1 MSIPRFG
8 LMFLTLAAAA
18 FALCRTDVAQPGRAA
33 DDSAPKFE
41 TDIVPILEAR
51 CVKCHGEGKL
61 EAGLDLRRRFL
72 ILKGGD
78 SGAGFVA
85 GKPEESL
92 LIQKIDSD
100 EMPPKDEGRL
110 DDKQKALFK
119 RWVTS
124 GALTATEKEKPLDD
138 GDQPSRL
145 SDEDRKF
152 WAFQPPQRPAVPEV
166 RNSKAETR
174 NSIDAFLLQKLAGKG
189 LSFNAEASK
198 PVLLRRVTF
207 DLHGLPPTPDQL
219 DEFLADESPDA
230 YEKLVDRLLASP
242 RFGERWGRQ
251 WLDIAGYAD
260 SDGYLAADRLR
271 PEAWRYRDW
280 VIRSLNN
287 DLPFDQFVTHQLAG
301 DELTDWRRA
310 EEITPEV
317 AEQLAATGFLR
328 TALDPTY
335 PGYTEPNEIHQ
346 VLADTMQIVGTT
358 FLGLT
363 LHCARCHTHKFD
375 PITQRD
381 YYSLQ
386 AVFGGA
392 LDPARWQ
399 PSETRGIPLAT
410 ESQEAR
416 ISDHNK
422 KADERIAALT
432 TSLNELTARFR
443 KKRVVEAI
451 AGKLHREGE
460 APAEPSNVNQ
470 TPNGT
475 AARQEPRPP
484 VNLRPSM
491 IDSMT
496 LEKLIAALLVA
507 TDKRNDEQKKL
518 VAEFAPDVSLA
529 DDELF
534 KRYDE
539 LKEDSAKLKAAI
551 AAEQAL
557 KKTITR
563 IRGLA
568 DLDDKPAPGRIMRRG
583 DYNKPGAEVSA
594 GVVEVLAPVGFQ
606 LTPQASYKTSGRRTA
621 LAKWL
626 TSPEHPLLAR
636 VHVNRIWAAHFG
648 RGIVPTIANFGRSG
662 AKPSHPELLDWLA
675 TEFANVGESLRD
687 SHSDSEDAS
696 LIKPRP
702 EPANPGHGVTGQHWS
717 QKRLHRLIVTSAA
730 YRQSADTDASK
741 SAADPDNV
749 LFGAWSPKR
758 HQGEMVRDGLL
769 TVSGRLNPRPFG
781 SPTNVALQGDGSV
794 IDSDDEPGRRR
805 SIYQIVRRSQH
816 LTMLE
821 LFDTPLM
828 EINCP
833 ERTVSTVP
841 LQALAMLHGPA
852 ADRAAGGLAE
862 RLWSAASTDHDRI
875 RFAFRTLFT
884 REPSPKEIE
893 NITHTLAELTREQ
906 LASKPTATIPEQEA
920 AHKAAWRQVSLV
932 LLNSNEFVYVH

>member
-1 MSIPRFG
+1 MRVWPTWSVSLVICLGFI
-8 LMFLTLAAAA
+8 
-18 FALCRTDVAQPGRAA
+18 A
-33 DDSAPKFE
+33 DKITTPTVGDESPTPKFE
-41 TDIVPILEAR
+41 SDIVPILETR
-51 CVKCHGEGKL
+51 CLKCHGDGKL

-78 SGAGFVA
+78 SGAGFVE

-92 LIQKIDSD
+92 LIQKIAAD

-110 DDKQKALFK
+110 DEKQKALLR
-119 RWVTS
+119 RWIAS
-124 GALTATEKEKPLDD
+124 GAKTVAEKEAPLDEAE
-138 GDQPSRL
+138 QASRV
-145 SDEDRKF
+145 SEEDRAF
-152 WAFQPPQRPAVPEV
+152 WAFQSPKKPAVPKFEIS
-166 RNSKAETR
+166 NLKSKIS
-174 NSIDAFLLQKLAGKG
+174 NPIDAFLLGRLAEKG
-189 LSFNAEASK
+189 LAFNPEASK
-198 PVLLRRVTF
+198 SVLLRRVTF
-207 DLHGLPPTPDQL
+207 DLHGLPPTIDEL
-219 DEFLADESPDA
+219 DDFFADDSPDA
-230 YEKLVDRLLASP
+230 FERVVDRMLASP

-280 VIRSLNN
+280 VIRAINN

-310 EEITPEV
+310 DELTPEV

-335 PGYTEPNEIHQ
+335 PGYIEPNEVHQ

-363 LHCARCHTHKFD
+363 VHCARCHAHKFD
-375 PITQRD
+375 PISQHD

-399 PSETRGIPLAT
+399 PSEVRGIPLAT
-410 ESQEAR
+410 EAEEAR
-416 ISDHNK
+416 INAHNQQ
-422 KADERIAALT
+422 ADARSAALT
-432 TSLNELTARFR
+432 ASLNDLTLRSRRRLLVRLMADGR
-443 KKRVVEAI
+443 KLMADI
-451 AGKLHREGE
+451 
-460 APAEPSNVNQ
+460 PTQ
-470 TPNGT
+470 
-475 AARQEPRPP
+475 
-484 VNLRPSM
+484 
-491 IDSMT
+491 D
-496 LEKLIAALLVA
+496 KLIAALLVEPA
-507 TDKRNDEQKKL
+507 KRNAEQKQL
-518 VAEFAPDVSLA
+518 VEQHGVANVSLA
-529 DDELF
+529 ETELATKFDEY
-534 KRYDE
+534 R
-539 LKEDSAKLKAAI
+539 EDSTKLKAAL

-563 IRGLA
+563 IRGLT
-568 DLDDKPAPGRIMRRG
+568 DLDDKPAASKILRRG

-594 GVVEVLAPVGFQ
+594 GVVEVVAPVGFR
-606 LTPQASYKTSGRRTA
+606 LTPQAGYKTSGRRLA

-626 TSPEHPLLAR
+626 TSPDHPLLAR
-636 VHVNRIWAAHFG
+636 VHVNRLWASHFG

-675 TEFANVGESLRD
+675 TEFAKVDESLRD
-687 SHSDSEDAS
+687 SNS
-696 LIKPRP
+696 
-702 EPANPGHGVTGQHWS
+702 GHGVTGLRWS

-730 YRQSADTDASK
+730 YRQSADVDPAKTS
-741 SAADPDNV
+741 ADPNNV
-749 LFGAWSPKR
+749 LLGAWSPKR
-758 HQGEMVRDGLL
+758 HHGEVVRDSLL
-769 TVSGRLNPRPFG
+769 SVSARLNPAQFG
-781 SPTNVALQGDGSV
+781 KWANVAAQGDGSV
-794 IDSDDEPGRRR
+794 IDTEDEPGRRR

-828 EINCP
+828 EVNCP
-833 ERTVSTVP
+833 ERPVSTVP

-862 RLWSAASTDHDRI
+862 RLWSAAAADHDRI
-875 RFAFRTLFT
+875 RFAYRLLFT
-884 REPSPKEIE
+884 REPSAKETD
-893 NITHTLAELTREQ
+893 NIVRTLSELSREQ
-906 LASKPTATIPEQEA
+906 LANKPTATDPEKEA
-920 AHKAAWRQVSLV
+920 ALKAAWRQVALV

>member
-1 MSIPRFG
+1 MQIPRIG
-8 LMFLTLAAAA
+8 LLLLTLVVIV
-18 FALCRTDVAQPGRAA
+18 LVAYQCEVAHRGLAA
-33 DDSAPKFE
+33 DDTPPKFE

-51 CVKCHGEGKL
+51 CVKCHGDGKL
-61 EAGLDLRRRFL
+61 EAGFDLRRRFL

-78 SGAGFVA
+78 SGAGFVT

-92 LIQKIDSD
+92 LIQKIDAD

-110 DDKQKALFK
+110 DDKQKALLK
-119 RWVTS
+119 RWVVS
-124 GALTATEKEKPLDD
+124 GAMTIAEKETPLDE

-152 WAFQPPQRPAVPEV
+152 WAFQTPRRPAVPEV
-166 RNSKAETR
+166 RNLKSETR
-174 NSIDAFLLQKLAGKG
+174 NQIDAFLLQKLTAKG

-207 DLHGLPPTPDQL
+207 DLLGLPPTIEQL
-219 DEFLADESPDA
+219 EEFLADESPDA

-242 RFGERWGRQ
+242 KFGERWGRQ

-280 VIRSLNN
+280 VVRALNN
-287 DLPFDQFVTHQLAG
+287 DLPFDEFVTHQLAG

-310 EEITPEV
+310 DEIMPEV

-346 VLADTMQIVGTT
+346 VLADTMHIVSST
-358 FLGLT
+358 FLGVT
-363 LHCARCHTHKFD
+363 VQCARCHAHKFD
-375 PITQRD
+375 PISQRD

-410 ESQEAR
+410 EAQEAH
-416 ISDHNK
+416 IAEHNK
-422 KADERIAALT
+422 KVDERIAALT
-432 TSLNELTARFR
+432 ASLNELTARFR
-443 KKRVVEAI
+443 KKHV
-451 AGKLHREGE
+451 G
-460 APAEPSNVNQ
+460 Q
-470 TPNGT
+470 
-475 AARQEPRPP
+475 AARLSVIGQPVAVGKEGAGEPPA
-484 VNLRPSM
+484 LRNEL
-491 IDSMT
+491 IY
-496 LEKLIAALLVA
+496 KLIAALLVA
-507 TDKRNDEQKKL
+507 ADKRNEEQKKL
-518 VAEFAPDVSLA
+518 VADFAPDVSVA

-539 LKEDSAKLKAAI
+539 FKEDATKLKAAV

-557 KKTITR
+557 KKNITR
-563 IRGLA
+563 IRGLT
-568 DLDDKPAPGRIMRRG
+568 DLDEKPAVGHIMRRG
-583 DYNKPGAEVSA
+583 DYNKPGAEVTA
-594 GVVEVLAPVGFQ
+594 GVVEVLAPAGFL

-675 TEFANVGESLRD
+675 MEFANVDESLRD
-687 SHSDSEDAS
+687 SKTS
-696 LIKPRP
+696 
-702 EPANPGHGVTGQHWS
+702 GHGVTGLRWS

-730 YRQSADTDASK
+730 YRQSADTDPAK
-741 SAADPDNV
+741 SAADPDNA
-749 LFGAWSPKR
+749 LLGAWSPKR
-758 HQGEMVRDGLL
+758 HQGEMVRDSLL
-769 TVSGRLNPRPFG
+769 SVSDRLNPRPFG

-794 IDSDDEPGRRR
+794 IDTDDEPGRRR

-833 ERTVSTVP
+833 ERTISTVP

-862 RLWSAASTDHDRI
+862 RLWSAASTDHERI
-875 RFAFRTLFT
+875 RVAFRVLFT
-884 REPSPKEIE
+884 REPSSQEFD
-893 NITHTLAELTREQ
+893 NVTHTLAELTQEQ
-906 LASKPTATIPEQEA
+906 LANKPNATGAEKEVA
-920 AHKAAWRQVSLV
+920 FKAAWRQVALV